1 MEENVKA
8 RYSDAEL
15 MEFKKLIE
23 EKLEIAKKEFEFTNA
38 QISELNGNNSDRDGG
53 DLLDDSNKQA
63 ELEMLNSMLFRQKQF
78 IRNLENALHRIRN
91 KTYGICT
98 VTGQLIDKKRLM
110 LVPHATKSIEG
121 KSAENS
127 PKSNYGNKTGA
138 SKKIQPGT
146 QNTNSGNKTE
156 GSVSDGWDEDDTWNN
171 NSFDDFDT
179 PKFNPQD
186 KKQDFDFDDQD

>member
-1 MEENVKA
+1 MEENVKV

-23 EKLEIAKKEFEFTNA
+23 EKLEIAKKEFEFTNT

-63 ELEMLNSMLFRQKQF
+63 ELEMLNSMVFRQKQF
-78 IRNLENALHRIRN
+78 IRNLENALLRIRN

-127 PKSNYGNKTGA
+127 PKSNSGNRSGA

-146 QNTNSGNKTE
+146 QNPSSGTKTE
-156 GSVSDGWDEDDTWNN
+156 GLAADGWNEDDTWNN
-171 NSFDDFDT
+171 NIFDDFDT
-179 PKFNPQD
+179 PKFDPQD
-186 KKQDFDFDDQD
+186 KIQDFDFDYPD

>member
-78 IRNLENALHRIRN
+78 IQNLENALIRIRN

-127 PKSNYGNKTGA
+127 PKSNSGNKTGA

-146 QNTNSGNKTE
+146 QNPNSGNKPE
-156 GSVSDGWDEDDTWNN
+156 GPVSDGWDEDDTWNN

-179 PKFNPQD
+179 PKFDPQD
-186 KKQDFDFDDQD
+186 KKQDFDFDDLE